1 MRRVFGSLALL
12 LLFTLIW
19 TSCGGGGGTSS
30 TSGSSTNA
38 QGMVY
43 MTGSDA
49 PLPSVL
55 SFQVTIQSITL
66 YNGSSNVTLMNTP
79 TSVEFSRLLGLR
91 TLLALNSVPVG
102 SYTSATVTLAS
113 PVISY
118 LDVTTT
124 PTSVNTL
131 TGNLLNNTVSFT
143 FNQPLNVTANGLG
156 GLHFHFNLHDSLQVD
171 NAGQITGVV
180 DPHIQIRP
188 LQLNDEDGDIDE
200 FRGSL
205 VSVNAAGK
213 SFVLQRPA
221 GRQFTVKVDS
231 NTKWDGTDT
240 INTIAAPAVIEVA
253 GNVQADGSILATN
266 VEVITLNHSFLEGLV
281 LNATPPTGAA
291 TNITLLV
298 REEIPVLSGIEVGKP
313 ATLNL
318 NANTVFDIYRFN
330 LPVQS
335 FLFNN
340 SMLSTGQRVTIAGDI
355 DTTTVPASFDT
366 RRVVLHRQ
374 GLQGGYVAS
383 SLQVTSGNNGQFM
396 FNANGLHGYLFQKP
410 IKVLTS
416 NVTRFRNING
426 LTDVPNLT
434 EPFYVVGLLLKDPVT
449 GDPVMVAGLLWQSST
464 N

>member
-1 MRRVFGSLALL
+1 MRRVFGCIAVL

-19 TSCGGGGGTSS
+19 TSCGGGGTSS
-30 TSGSSTNA
+30 ASNSSSTTS

-66 YNGSSNVTLMNTP
+66 FNGTSNVTLLNTP
-79 TSVEFSRLLGLR
+79 TTVEFSRLLGLR

-102 SYTSATVTLAS
+102 TYTSATVTLAS

-118 LDVTTT
+118 LDITTT
-124 PTSVNTL
+124 PTSVNTMQ
-131 TGNLLNNTVSFT
+131 GSLLNNTVSYT
-143 FNQPLNVTANGLG
+143 FKQPLNVTANGLG

-171 NAGQITGVV
+171 GTGQVTGVV

-188 LQLNDEDGDIDE
+188 LQVGDDDCVIDE

-205 VSVNAAGK
+205 VSVNAAGN
-213 SFVLQRPA
+213 SFVLQRPN
-221 GRQFTVKVDS
+221 GRQFTVKVDN
-231 NTKWDGTDT
+231 NTNWDGTDT
-240 INTIAAPAVIEVA
+240 INTIAPPAILEIA
-253 GNVQADGSILATN
+253 GIVQADGSILATN
-266 VEVITLNHSFLEGLV
+266 VQVITPNHSFLEGLV
-281 LNATPPTGAA
+281 LNATPPTGTAS
-291 TNITLLV
+291 NITLLV
-298 REEIPVLSGIEVGKP
+298 REEVPVLSGIDVGKP

-318 NANTVFDIYRFN
+318 NANTVFDIYRFG
-330 LPVQS
+330 LPLQS

-340 SMLSTGQRVTIAGDI
+340 SMVTTGQRVTIAGDI
-355 DTTTVPASFDT
+355 DTSTNPASFDT

-374 GLQGGYVAS
+374 GLQGGYVS
-383 SLQVTSGNNGQFM
+383 GSLQVTNGNNGQFM
-396 FNANGLHGYLFQKP
+396 FSANGLHGYLFQKP

-416 NVTRFRNING
+416 NLTRFRNVNG
-426 LTDVPNLT
+426 LSDVPNLT
-434 EPFYVVGLLLKDPVT
+434 GPFYVVGLLLKDPTT
-449 GDPVMVAGLLWQSST
+449 GDPVMVAGLVWQPSS